1 MHHVAG
7 SHPSPVRYNARLFLL
22 PDAAVFMRQIGLLL
36 LISTVLCA
44 CASLED
50 KQRNSTFETDTAM
63 YAKAIR
69 WGELETA
76 EQLRRLADP
85 QPVQSPPADQARVTS
100 YETLRAKPAGDGN
113 TVTLTVRIMY
123 YHTDGMT
130 LKSVTDQQVWI
141 YDADEQHWY
150 ITTPLPEFK

>member
-1 MHHVAG
+1 M
-7 SHPSPVRYNARLFLL
+7 

-36 LISTVLCA
+36 LISTLLCA
-44 CASLED
+44 CASID
-50 KQRNSTFETDTAM
+50 DRKRNSAFDIDTAL

-69 WGELETA
+69 WGDLTTA
-76 EQLRRLADP
+76 EQLQRLDDT
-85 QPVQSPPADQARVTS
+85 QPVRPPPADQTRVTS
-100 YETLRAKPAGDGN
+100 YETLRVTPAGDGS
-113 TVTLTVRIMY
+113 TVTLTVKISY

-150 ITTPLPEFK
+150 ITTPLPELR